1 MQYTKLPHSSLEISK
16 ICLGTMTFGEQN
28 TEQEAFEQLDFAVD
42 HGVNF
47 IDTAE
52 MYPVPPKAE
61 TQSLTEQYIGNW
73 LTKSG
78 KREKVVLATK
88 VAGPRNVPHIRENM
102 SLNRRNIHDAID
114 SSLQRLQTDY
124 VDLYQLHWPQRQ
136 TNCFGQLN
144 YPYPDKQEE
153 VTLIETL
160 EALTELVKMGKVR
173 YIGVSN
179 ETPWGVMSLLRL
191 AEKHDLP
198 RIVSIQNPYNLLNRS
213 FEVGLSEISHYEG
226 VQLLAYSPLAFG
238 CLSGKYLH
246 GAKPEGAR
254 CTKWERF
261 ARYFTPQGVK
271 GARCT
276 KWERFARY
284 FTPQGV
290 KATEAY
296 VNLARE
302 HGLDPAQMALAFVNQ
317 RPFVASNIIGAT
329 NLDQL
334 KANIDSIDIKLSD
347 ELLTD
352 IQAIGTTYSNPCP

>member
-1 MQYTKLPHSSLEISK
+1 MRYSKLPHSSLEISK

-28 TEQEAFEQLDFAVD
+28 TEQDAFAQLDYAVD

-61 TQSLTEQYIGNW
+61 TQGLTEQFIGNW
-73 LTKSG
+73 LGKSG

-88 VAGPRNVPHIRENM
+88 VAGPRNVPYIRENM
-102 SLNRRNIHDAID
+102 SLNRRHIHTAIND
-114 SSLQRLQTDY
+114 SLQRLQTDY

-144 YPYPDKQEE
+144 YPYPDGQEE

-160 EALTELVKMGKVR
+160 EALTELVNAGKVR

-226 VQLLAYSPLAFG
+226 VQLLAYSPMAFG
-238 CLSGKYLH
+238 CLSGKYLN
-246 GAKPEGAR
+246 GAKPAGAR
-254 CTKWERF
+254 CSLFERF
-261 ARYFTPQGVK
+261 QRYFTPQGI
-271 GARCT
+271 
-276 KWERFARY
+276 
-284 FTPQGV
+284 
-290 KATEAY
+290 KATQAY
-296 VNLARE
+296 VALAQE
-302 HGLDPAQMALAFVNQ
+302 AGLDPAQMALAFVNQ
-317 RPFVASNIIGAT
+317 RPFVAANIIGAT
-329 NLDQL
+329 SIAQL
-334 KANIDSIDIKLSD
+334 KANIDSINLELS
-347 ELLTD
+347 EEVLTK
-352 IQAIGTTYSNPCP
+352 IQEIGTTYSNPCP